1 VLKKIAYDT
10 PCTVYILSIK
20 IIDTDYLIVPIC
32 NVQFF
37 KKDIVIFF
45 FFFGIRQKTK
55 VPTTNNNIIVQT
67 IEVMSFDKVI
77 NSIFKC
83 VLIKTKITITIIDI
97 LFLQL

>member
-1 VLKKIAYDT
+1 MI
-10 PCTVYILSIK
+10 
-20 IIDTDYLIVPIC
+20 
-32 NVQFF
+32 
-37 KKDIVIFF
+37 

-55 VPTTNNNIIVQT
+55 VPTINNNIIVQT

-97 LFLQL
+97 LFLQLRCAPSRDCLERHYAYL